1 MRAARDPLKSV
12 AVPSPRLIGPP
23 RRLHPCRFPSYPA
36 APVPS
41 RRMSPTPP
49 HEWHIQA
56 VWAYEWTIHAVAAT
70 PDTVAATPDTV
81 AATPRSGREQHR
93 CGRRVSPFGIWR
105 GLPGMVIHGGFA

>member
-23 RRLHPCRFPSYPA
+23 RRLHPCRFPSHPA
-36 APVPS
+36 APVLPVLP
-41 RRMSPTPP
+41 RPTPP

-56 VWAYEWTIHAVAAT
+56 VWAYEWTIHAVAST
-70 PDTVAATPDTV
+70 H
-81 AATPRSGREQHR
+81 RSGREQHR
-93 CGRRVSPFGIWR
+93 SGREQHRSGRRVSPFGIWR